1 MLASEELILLIKSK
15 YPVIFVE
22 SVDEQ
27 YVINHLRQIAGQ
39 LGLSFFQWS
48 VTTGLQT
55 GSQEG
60 GVYQTGEPEKML
72 RTVLSLIKDR
82 SEPGLFALKDFDK
95 HLENVVILRLFKD
108 VINLFRILEQNQS
121 SKPLAVLKSEEIQFL
136 RDWAKER
143 TIPA

>member
-22 SVDEQ
+22 SIDEQ

-48 VTTGLQT
+48 VTTGLQKGT
-55 GSQEG
+55 KEG
-60 GVYQTGEPEKML
+60 GFYQTGEPEKML
-72 RTVLSLIKDR
+72 RTVFSLIKDR
-82 SEPGLFALKDFDK
+82 SEPGLFVLKDFDK

-108 VINLFRILEQNQS
+108 LDQS
-121 SKPLAVLKSEEIQFL
+121 LQKHP
-136 RDWAKER
+136 
-143 TIPA
+143 